1 MREHE
6 LRRRVVS
13 EMHLRRWPPLQVPGK
28 ILQWVLVVDKEERD
42 TEIDYLDKV
51 LPAPTDNPNASHRS
65 GLFSEGVHIAW
76 ERHSEG
82 SSLTIFAA
90 GTDPD
95 VSAAVDWAQW
105 LPGRIVRA
113 TNLTMVRDERAAMR
127 RLPKMS
133 FKPEETVSCMIG
145 GKARLW
151 ADFRLQGDGFGHL
164 LIASNGM
171 DTQDFTRTVQ
181 RLQDLGNYRNKAL
194 LGLPEAQANW
204 PRLDAIEEDL
214 AKLAD
219 RLCANHG
226 RDDDLMEELSALS
239 LELTTVATLTGYR
252 MSATR
257 AYAQLVQ
264 ERLEELQVEAIEGY
278 ASLNTFTKRRFQPAV
293 RFCEALVVREEQ
305 LSERADRLGSLLRAR
320 IDTRIENQN
329 AELMRSMDRSSRL
342 QLRLQQLVEG
352 LSVVALSYYLLGL
365 VKWGLEGIPGV
376 DVKTVIAVLVVPTVL
391 VIWGGLR
398 LAKRQLLDEAPD

>member
-13 EMHLRRWPPLQVPGK
+13 EMHLRRWPQLSVPGK
-28 ILQWVLVVDKEERD
+28 VLQWVLVVEKDERSA
-42 TEIDYLDKV
+42 EADYLDHM
-51 LPAPTDNPNASHRS
+51 LPAPLDNPGAAHRS
-65 GLFSEGVHIAW
+65 GQFAPGVSIAW

-82 SSLTIFAA
+82 SSLALFAE

-95 VSAAVDWAQW
+95 LTSAMGWATG

-113 TNLTMVRDERAAMR
+113 TSLTLVKDERAATR
-127 RLPKMS
+127 LLPKMNFNS
-133 FKPEETVSCMIG
+133 DEIVSCMIS
-145 GKARLW
+145 GKARIW

-164 LIASNGM
+164 LVAQNGL
-171 DTQDFTRTVQ
+171 DDRDFTRTVQ

-194 LGLPEAQANW
+194 LGLPEAQKNW
-204 PRLDAIEEDL
+204 PQLDDIEHKL
-214 AKLAD
+214 ADLAD
-219 RLCANHG
+219 RLCAKTG
-226 RDDDLMEELSALS
+226 RDDDLMSELSALS
-239 LELTTVATLTGYR
+239 LQLSTVATSTGYR

-264 ERLEELQVEAIEGY
+264 ERLEELQVQPLDGF

-293 RFCEALVVREEQ
+293 RFCDALVVREQQ

-329 AELMRSMDRSSRL
+329 AELMRSMERSSKL

-365 VKWGLEGIPGV
+365 VQWGLRGIDGV
-376 DVKTVIAVLVVPTVL
+376 NVERTLAILVLPTVL
-391 VIWGGLR
+391 TMWIGVR
-398 LAKRQLLDEAPD
+398 LAKRRLLGNPEE